1 MRHALSVAI
10 VVLGMLTA
18 VPVGGQTS
26 AELALQVE
34 QAETAFANT
43 MATRDLKAF
52 ESFVADE
59 AVFYGRGPLRGKAAI
74 VEAWKAF
81 YEGAQAPFSWKPTSV
96 QVLESG
102 TLALSSGP
110 VLDPDG
116 KQTGVF
122 NSIWRR
128 GADGQWKVVFDKGCQ
143 VCNCAKAP

>member
-1 MRHALSVAI
+1 
-10 VVLGMLTA
+10 
-18 VPVGGQTS
+18 
-26 AELALQVE
+26 
-34 QAETAFANT
+34 

-52 ESFVADE
+52 ETFLADE
-59 AVFYGRGPLRGKAAI
+59 AVFYGQAPLRGRGAI
-74 VEAWKAF
+74 MDVWKGF
-81 YEGAQAPFSWKPTSV
+81 YHGPKAPFSWKPTNV

-110 VLDPDG
+110 VLDPGG